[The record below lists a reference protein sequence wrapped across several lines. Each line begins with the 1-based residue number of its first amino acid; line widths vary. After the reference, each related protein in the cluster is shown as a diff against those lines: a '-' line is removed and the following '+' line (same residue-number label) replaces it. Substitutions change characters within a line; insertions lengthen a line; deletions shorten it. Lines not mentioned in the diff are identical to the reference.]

1 MHLSGRDAVEKLSLK
16 LSNVKIGDDA
26 DVSILIITYN
36 HADYISSALD
46 GVLAQ
51 RTDKRVEVIV
61 SEDSSTD
68 ATRTILARYVE
79 RHPQIRTL
87 ASPQNLRSNE
97 VVARAIRAARGRYI
111 CLLDGD
117 DYWTDHDKLQRQ
129 AGMLDA
135 DPTLSAVFHNAL
147 VDDGEGVPSRR
158 WTPADQQMR
167 NDVDELWGGNPFA
180 TCAGMMRREALSK
193 LGDWYA
199 DFFPITDW
207 PLYILCA
214 AWGPIAFV
222 DEPIGGYR
230 LHPGGMFSSL
240 PGQEKL
246 DRIEGFYR
254 RMRAVSPRDQQ
265 RAARGGAS
273 RYFFE
278 WAEVYAAR
286 GETQM
291 ARDCLWRALRAGG
304 ASQLS
309 ARSLLRVSRR
319 VWGSGERR

>member
-1 MHLSGRDAVEKLSLK
+1 MTHELSRGLSIVT
-16 LSNVKIGDDA
+16 NGDDV
-26 DVSILIITYN
+26 DVSILLITYN

-51 RTDKRVEVIV
+51 RTDRRVEVIV

-68 ATRTILARYVE
+68 ATRTILARYAE
-79 RHPQIRTL
+79 RHPQIRML
-87 ASPQNLRSNE
+87 MSPQNLRSNE

-117 DYWTDHDKLQRQ
+117 DYWTDHDKVQRQ
-129 AGMLDA
+129 AEMLDA
-135 DPTLSAVFHNAL
+135 DPALSAVFHNAL
-147 VDDGEGVPSRR
+147 VDDGEGAPSRR
-158 WTPADQQMR
+158 WTPADQKAR
-167 NDVDELWGGNPFA
+167 SDIDDLWNGNPFA
-180 TCAGMMRREALSK
+180 TCAGMMRREALSE

-199 DFFPITDW
+199 GFFPITDW

-230 LHPGGMFSSL
+230 LHSGGMFSSL

-254 RMRAVSPRDQQ
+254 RMRAVSPPSQQ

-278 WAEVYAAR
+278 WAEVYAER
-286 GETQM
+286 GETAM

-304 ASQLS
+304 ARQLS
-309 ARSLLRVSRR
+309 PRSLLRVTRR

>member
-1 MHLSGRDAVEKLSLK
+1 MKELSQWLSIVTDRDV
-16 LSNVKIGDDA
+16 V
-26 DVSILIITYN
+26 DVSILLITYN
-36 HADYISSALD
+36 HADYISAALD

-68 ATRTILARYVE
+68 ATRNILARYVE

-87 ASPQNLRSNE
+87 MSPQNLRSNE
-97 VVARAIRAARGRYI
+97 VVARAIRAARGSYI

-117 DYWTDHDKLQRQ
+117 DYWTDHDKVQRQ
-129 AGMLDA
+129 AELLDA

-147 VDDGEGVPSRR
+147 VDDGEGAPWRR
-158 WTPADQQMR
+158 WTPADQKPR
-167 NDVDELWGGNPFA
+167 SDVDDLWGGNPFA
-180 TCAGMMRREALSK
+180 TCAGMMRREALSE
-193 LGDWYA
+193 LGEWYA

-214 AWGPIAFV
+214 ARGPIAFV

-230 LHPGGMFSSL
+230 LHSGGMFSSL
-240 PGQEKL
+240 PGREKL

-254 RMRAVSPRDQQ
+254 RMRAVSPTAQQ

-273 RYFFE
+273 RYFFD
-278 WAEVYAAR
+278 WAEVYAER
-286 GETQM
+286 GETGM
-291 ARDCLWRALRAGG
+291 ARDCFWRGLRAGG
-304 ASQLS
+304 ARQMR
-309 ARSLLRVSRR
+309 ARSLLRLARR